1 MTNQAYVA
9 DHSAPVLRTHAW
21 RTPQNSTAYLLPHLQ
36 PTSQI
41 LDIGCGPGSI
51 TTGLAALV
59 PAGHVTGIEPTS
71 LPLEAARALAASEGI
86 TNISFKEGDIHALP
100 FADESFDIVHAH
112 QVLQHITDPID
123 GLREMRRVCK
133 TGGLVAIKESASL
146 HCYPEAPEM
155 VKWQQI
161 YLKVAAERGTNP
173 HSGERIH
180 VWARKAGFSPEDV
193 KCSTGSWCFQTREER
208 ESWGGNFAER
218 SVGSPLSKV
227 AVEKGYATEEFFE
240 RVREVWLEW
249 VEDEDAWFGILHGEI
264 LCTKRDA

>member
-1 MTNQAYVA
+1 MAIQAYVA

-21 RTPQNSTAYLLPHLQ
+21 RTPQNSTAYLLPHLH

-71 LPLEAARALAASEGI
+71 PPLEAARALAASEGI

-123 GLREMRRVCK
+123 GLREMRRVCR
-133 TGGLVAIKESASL
+133 TGGLVAIKESAGL

-155 VKWQQI
+155 VQWQDI
-161 YLKVAAERGTNP
+161 YYKVAGERGTNP
-173 HSGERIH
+173 HPGERIH
-180 VWARKAGFSPEDV
+180 VWARKAGFGSEDV
-193 KCSTGSWCFQTREER
+193 KCNEGGEGVL
-208 ESWGGNFAER
+208 GGNFAER

-227 AVEKGYATEEFFE
+227 AVEKGYATEEFFQ
-240 RVREVWLEW
+240 RMREVWLEW